1 MVNIYCHVVATV
13 TRFFFFFLIS
23 NKNILKR
30 RGGVTRVCMKY
41 TSRTKTNQVH
51 KVQKSMKSWIGEK
64 ERKPNIVTQSRRV
77 LRKKSLRSETNL
89 SKSSKCQLF
98 LSLQIHHIKQF
109 CTAIQ
114 IVGACLDNKK
124 SSLNFRH
131 SIFITHHSSLI
142 TYHSSLIFS
151 HSFGN
156 IIFTF
161 ITQFFHTI
169 HGSYTCQPVQCFF
182 FFLFFST
189 QLTEANII

>member
-1 MVNIYCHVVATV
+1 
-13 TRFFFFFLIS
+13 
-23 NKNILKR
+23 
-30 RGGVTRVCMKY
+30 
-41 TSRTKTNQVH
+41 
-51 KVQKSMKSWIGEK
+51 MKSWIGEK

-89 SKSSKCQLF
+89 SKSSKCRLF
-98 LSLQIHHIKQF
+98 LSLQIHHIKQC

-156 IIFTF
+156 IIFIF

-169 HGSYTCQPVQCFF
+169 HGSHTCQLTVFF
-182 FFLFFST
+182 FFFNT
-189 QLTEANII
+189 QLTEANIIKKKKKKLNGQPRKRKEKKKKKHKQPTPTQEKKKKKKKTQQPTPTKKRKKKKN